1 MPNWSYVKGPSTG
14 LKTGSKNIVS
24 YDYSQLSVPP
34 KYLKNGTDKNVAI
47 SIWLDNVEHD
57 QGTSTWNDG
66 QVKNLRSFKAYLNF
80 AGNMLLNQN
89 GDINYAKKVVTDRN
103 KLEVIITC
111 DHYMTTSAQ
120 FSDYVLPGTMAM
132 EKVGASTGWFSNE
145 VIVMN
150 KAIDA
155 PGEAKDEYDICAGI
169 ADAVGK
175 KDAYTEGKS
184 MEQRL
189 AEGWKALQDKGYYDI
204 SWEEAKKTGMWK
216 APAPKQ
222 INYSEFYDDPA
233 KNPLNTPSGKFEAYS
248 QLIMEDYQGGRFHDN
263 IDRSGRLVGGVII
276 DKKNPKGS
284 DGRRF
289 VYPIPMYIPL
299 VEGRHATETG
309 KLKHPDLTGAN
320 RKGYSFTLHT
330 WHIMHRSHSTLN
342 KVAYL
347 NEQYKFDKDGDPAY
361 VDSKK
366 GNLQVWESNVYE
378 SVLLNTAHASELNL
392 KSGAVVKISNDRGAI
407 YASAQFTETVPK
419 NVIFIG
425 QGGWHSLD
433 KDGVDEGGCANT
445 LTSLRP
451 SRIAKFMT
459 LANDCRVKIEKA

>member
-1 MPNWSYVKGPSTG
+1 
-14 LKTGSKNIVS
+14 
-24 YDYSQLSVPP
+24 
-34 KYLKNGTDKNVAI
+34 
-47 SIWLDNVEHD
+47 
-57 QGTSTWNDG
+57 
-66 QVKNLRSFKAYLNF
+66 
-80 AGNMLLNQN
+80 MLLNQN

-248 QLIMEDYQGGRFHDN
+248 QLIMEDYQGRFHDN

-366 GNLQVWESNVYE
+366 RQPAGMGKQC
-378 SVLLNTAHASELNL
+378 
-392 KSGAVVKISNDRGAI
+392 I
-407 YASAQFTETVPK
+407 
-419 NVIFIG
+419 
-425 QGGWHSLD
+425 
-433 KDGVDEGGCANT
+433 
-445 LTSLRP
+445 
-451 SRIAKFMT
+451 
-459 LANDCRVKIEKA
+459 